1 MAEPLAYLNG
11 GFLPLARASLPLTDG
26 GFINGATVTDN
37 CRTWN
42 RKLFR
47 WGDHQARF
55 RRDCQACRVPL
66 KLDETEITVLAE
78 RLVAENAAVLNDDL
92 HLVTFATPATFG
104 LFTRP
109 IDHPRHQ
116 QFLES
121 GVKLRVVGHQPID
134 PAAVLSPRWKHRSRM
149 VWHIAQDI
157 AGADAV
163 AVLLDRPDGTL
174 TETAIA
180 NVLAVID
187 GVLVTPPRRL
197 LLDGISLKIALELAE
212 RNDLPWEEREIRRA
226 DWQCAQEMLLAGTG
240 FGIAAVSRIDDHA
253 VPWPGPIYQRL
264 QAAWSVEAMR

>member
-11 GFLPLARASLPLTDG
+11 EFLPLARASLPLTDG

-37 CRTWN
+37 CRTWS

-47 WGDHQARF
+47 WADHQARF
-55 RRDCQACRVPL
+55 RHDCEACRVPL
-66 KLDETEITVLAE
+66 KLDDAAITALAE
-78 RLVAENAAVLNDDL
+78 RLVAENAAILNDDL

-109 IDHPRHQ
+109 IDRARHR
-116 QFLES
+116 QFQES
-121 GVKLRVVGHQPID
+121 GVRLRVVGHQPVD
-134 PAAVLSPRWKHRSRM
+134 STAVLSPRWKHRSRM

-157 AGADAV
+157 AGPDAV

-197 LLDGISLKIALELAE
+197 LLDGISLKVALELAE
-212 RNDLPWEEREIRRA
+212 KNGLRWEEREIRRA
-226 DWQCAQEMLLAGTG
+226 DWQRSQEMFLAGTG
-240 FGIAAVSRIDDHA
+240 FGIAGVSQIDDNA
-253 VPWPGPIYQRL
+253 VPWPGPVCQRL
-264 QAAWSVEAMR
+264 QAAWENEVRR